1 MGDQSWAQTSED
13 DFTNEVRSGASFA
26 LLLRAF

>member
-13 DFTNEVRSGASFA
+13 DFTNEVRYEKGRDA
-26 LLLRAF
+26 